1 MKKILSKK
9 IILLFY
15 LLILSGAAVSLL
27 LNCSSDKS
35 GPTTTTGFTPNSP
48 TTDNSEGESEY
59 YDPSLGRGSSSQHS
73 TGTGSGSSSGS
84 IAENE
89 AKWGTSAPITI
100 TNSLTFEDFRLG
112 VPVNSMKDIQNL
124 RVYVKLGK
132 VSRQKYYAGRVTIA
146 YEDYGREKP
155 FRSIS
160 FHSGNGANAQYNVWL
175 KKTKFHGFFQ
185 ENNGALILVINRI
198 TSVRP
203 NPDAPPVMSYG
214 GSIWTMQFRTTFGG
228 RNSCNNHDQKYV
240 FQYNQNPP
248 GGELIPTLSERNKK
262 CWFLT
267 IGPFDCRTWRKG
279 KGVNTF
285 KAVEP
290 DDRCY
295 SKLGTFEGLDIPK
308 AFGVSAISNL
318 ATY

>member
-15 LLILSGAAVSLL
+15 LLILSGGAVFLL
-27 LNCSSDKS
+27 LNCGSDKS
-35 GPTTTTGFTPNSP
+35 GPTTTTGFTPDSP
-48 TTDNSEGESEY
+48 TADNSEGESEY

-73 TGTGSGSSSGS
+73 TGTGSGGSSVS
-84 IAENE
+84 ENE

-100 TNSLTFEDFRLG
+100 TNSLIFEDFRLG
-112 VPVNSMKDIQNL
+112 VPVNSMNDIQNL

-132 VSRQKYYAGRVTIA
+132 VSGQKYYAGRVTIA

-155 FRSIS
+155 FRNIS
-160 FHSGNGANAQYNVWL
+160 FQSGNGANAKYNVWL

-185 ENNGALILVINRI
+185 ENNGALILVIDRI
-198 TSVRP
+198 TSIRP
-203 NPDAPPVMSYG
+203 NPDAPAVMSYG
-214 GSIWTMQFRTTFGG
+214 GSIWTMQFRTTFRGQ
-228 RNSCNNHDQKYV
+228 NSCNNRDQKYV

-248 GGELIPTLSERNKK
+248 GGELIPMLSERNRK

-267 IGPFDCRTWRKG
+267 IGPFDCRTWRHG

-290 DDRCY
+290 DDNCY